1 MTTLRHAVGKSTLTE
16 GITVPKNLEGW
27 IRAPVA
33 GEKREI
39 SILFDDQQVNAT
51 LRRLANARG
60 HVQIKYENK
69 DAQAFRSWLNS
80 LFSAAMNDMD
90 GQYLELARVEEDT
103 FRVNAYPLKYQPSKR
118 LVVSDWIFHRTTI
131 RSLEKYEAVREIPA
145 MVQSVEFNADEGQ
158 VFYNRK
164 LSHIF
169 KEWNWEAEKRVIP
182 SLPLKSDFK
191 KGAVQVEVEFGN
203 ARTYYQD
210 YIKFMLAFNQ
220 QAAEIGVL
228 IVPTEKFA
236 RLLCEVGRQRA
247 LAKGRKSYSGMIHLE
262 KVRRELAYLE
272 FMLSMPLAIA
282 GVGANANG

>member
-1 MTTLRHAVGKSTLTE
+1 M
-16 GITVPKNLEGW
+16 
-27 IRAPVA
+27 
-33 GEKREI
+33 
-39 SILFDDQQVNAT
+39 FDDQQVNAT

-69 DAQAFRSWLNS
+69 DALSFRSWLNS

-90 GQYLELARVEEDT
+90 GQYLELARVDEDT
-103 FRVNAYPLKYQPSKR
+103 FRVSAYPLKYQPSKR

-131 RSLEKYEAVREIPA
+131 RTLEKYEAVREIPA

-169 KEWNWEAEKRVIP
+169 KEWNWEEEKRVIP

-191 KGAVQVEVEFGN
+191 KGVVQVEVEFGN

-220 QAAEIGVL
+220 RAVEIGVL

-236 RLLCEVGRQRA
+236 RLLCEVGRQKA
-247 LAKGRKSYSGMIHLE
+247 VAKGRKSYSGMIHLE

-282 GVGANANG
+282 GVGVNTKE